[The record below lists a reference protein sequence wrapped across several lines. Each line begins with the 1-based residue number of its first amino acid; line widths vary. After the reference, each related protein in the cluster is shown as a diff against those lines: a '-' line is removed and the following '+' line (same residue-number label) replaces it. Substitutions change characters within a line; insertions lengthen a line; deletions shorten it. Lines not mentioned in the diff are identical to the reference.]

1 MVQYIV
7 SITEQDKQKLL
18 KAFTNL
24 LKGANGKGPK
34 NIYVK
39 AVDNVIQFVMH
50 GVVSDFEKYLI
61 KNFGDEAIATFT
73 DFYERDSV
81 NFEKAINDELID
93 DPHLKN
99 CLKFLK
105 LDSDFH
111 KDIFIYH
118 MRIEC
123 NQLHT

>member
-1 MVQYIV
+1 MQYIV

-39 AVDNVIQFVMH
+39 VVDNVIQFVIH

-61 KNFGDEAIATFT
+61 KNFGEEAIATFT

-81 NFEKAINDELID
+81 NFEKALIEALSDEPNLRER
-93 DPHLKN
+93 
-99 CLKFLK
+99 LKFLR
-105 LDSDFH
+105 LESDFH
-111 KDIFIYH
+111 KDTFIYH
-118 MRIEC
+118 MRVEC

>member
-1 MVQYIV
+1 MTL
-7 SITEQDKQKLL
+7 TEQDKQKLL

-24 LKGANGKGPK
+24 LKCANGKGPK

-39 AVDNVIQFVMH
+39 VVDNVIQFVMH

-61 KNFGDEAIATFT
+61 NNFGDEAIATFT
-73 DFYERDSV
+73 DFYKRDSV
-81 NFEKAINDELID
+81 NFEKALLEELKDEPNLRD
-93 DPHLKN
+93 

-118 MRIEC
+118 MRFEC
-123 NQLHT
+123 NQMHT